1 MNPISLSFRLLT
13 RQGRSGALAM
23 LAAGLIVA
31 TAALGAVSLF
41 TDRVGRALEREAGEA
56 LAADLVVAG
65 RERLP
70 REFFAQ
76 AEQLGLATGEI
87 ILISTAVFV
96 GEESQL
102 IDVKGVGG
110 GYPLRGQLRISD
122 QINGIEQTVSG
133 LPDPGTAWLEP
144 RGLRALDAEV
154 GDTTELGYSDLT
166 ITRALLF
173 EPDRGGS
180 RFMLAPRMMVHIDDL
195 LDSELLGPGARA
207 RYRLLVAGSE
217 SAVNEFRG
225 WVESRLDDNQRLI
238 TVADTEDQTGM
249 ALTQARRFLG
259 VAALTAVILAA
270 VAVLLSA
277 TRFSLAQRDLVALL
291 KAFGAKGGEVM
302 SALALMLLWLVVISI
317 VLGGAAGLIAQELI
331 ARILADGLG
340 SNLPPVRFQ
349 PLAGAGAF
357 TLLLAAGF
365 ALPPLL
371 NLRGVPP
378 MRILNRSLDNRISIS
393 RLLWLLPVG
402 AALAIPVI
410 QLGDTRLAL
419 IVLGASAALAG
430 SLALFGWLA
439 MVASGGLARRARAAW
454 RFGLA
459 GLKRRRGAGIVQ
471 VTALGLGLM
480 ALLLL
485 IIVRAEL
492 LEQWRTSLPAD
503 APDHF
508 AVNIQPD
515 QAAAVEHTLREAGV
529 INLQIRPMANVNL
542 IAVNGERPPDDRM
555 AGQVNVSWIDELP
568 PANEIVAGEFFSAD
582 ATGEISLAVMW
593 AERLGVGLGDELTFE
608 SGARS
613 FSATVTSIRE
623 VDWNSFNVNF
633 FILLT
638 PEAGEFLPHQHIAS
652 FHLGDADSELLREI
666 TRTWPNVSLL
676 DIGTLI
682 ERVGEIIERVSQA
695 AQVVFFFTLLAGL
708 VVLLAALE
716 ATRDERRREAALIRT
731 LGADNRMV
739 RRGLLIEYGVMA
751 LIAASLATVGAG
763 ITGWYLAAELF
774 EFRYQP
780 SPWLFVTGFV
790 TAAVLVMGSGWL
802 GNRSVLRTPPV
813 RILRTGS

>member
-1 MNPISLSFRLLT
+1 VNPITLSFRLLT

-31 TAALGAVSLF
+31 TAALAAVSLF
-41 TDRVGRALEREAGEA
+41 TDRVGRALEREAGEV

-65 RERLP
+65 SERLP
-70 REFFAQ
+70 REYFEQ
-76 AEQLGLATGEI
+76 AERLGLSTGET
-87 ILISTAVFV
+87 ILLSTAVFV
-96 GEESQL
+96 GDESQL

-110 GYPLRGQLRISD
+110 GYPLRGQLRVSD
-122 QINGIEQTVSG
+122 RIDGIEETISR
-133 LPDPGTAWLEP
+133 LPERGTAWLEP

-154 GDTTELGYSDLT
+154 GDATELGYSELN

-173 EPDRGGS
+173 EPDRGGG
-180 RFMLAPRMMVHIDDL
+180 RFMLAPRMMVNIADL

-207 RYRLLVAGSE
+207 RYRLLVAGDE
-217 SAVNEFRG
+217 AAVNEFQG
-225 WVESRLDDNQRLI
+225 WVASRLDDNQRLI
-238 TVADTEDQTGM
+238 TVADAEDQTGM

-270 VAVLLSA
+270 VAILLSA
-277 TRFSLAQRDLVALL
+277 MRFSLAQRDLVALL
-291 KAFGAKGGEVM
+291 KAFGAKSGEVM
-302 SALALMLLWLVVISI
+302 GALSLMLLWLVLVSI
-317 VLGGAAGLIAQELI
+317 VIGGAAGLVAQELI
-331 ARILADGLG
+331 ARILAEGPG
-340 SNLPPVRFQ
+340 SNLPPLRFQ
-349 PLAGAGAF
+349 PLAGAGVF

-371 NLRGVPP
+371 NLRAVPP
-378 MRILNRSLDNRISIS
+378 MRILNRSLDQRIGIS

-402 AALAIPVI
+402 AALTIPVV

-419 IVLGASAALAG
+419 IVLGTSAALAG
-430 SLALFGWLA
+430 SLALLGWLA
-439 MVASGGLARRARAAW
+439 MLASGRLARHARAAW

-485 IIVRAEL
+485 VIVRAEM

-515 QAAAVEHTLREAGV
+515 QVAEVERTLREAGV
-529 INLQIRPMANVNL
+529 LNLQIRPMANANL
-542 IAVNGERPPDDRM
+542 VSINGERPPDDRM

-568 PANEIVAGEFFSAD
+568 PANEIIAGEFFTAD
-582 ATGEISLAVMW
+582 AAGEISLAAMW

-638 PEAGEFLPHQHIAS
+638 PEAGELLPHQHIAS
-652 FHLGDADSELLREI
+652 FHLGDVDSTLLRQI
-666 TRTWPNVSLL
+666 TRSWPNISVI
-676 DIGTLI
+676 DIGAII
-682 ERVGEIIERVSQA
+682 ERVGEIIDRVSQA

-716 ATRDERRREAALIRT
+716 ATRDERRHEAALIRT
-731 LGADNRMV
+731 LGANNRMV
-739 RRGLLIEYGVMA
+739 RRGLLVEYGAMA
-751 LIAASLATVGAG
+751 LIAAALATAGAG
-763 ITGWYLAAELF
+763 ITGWFLAAELF

-780 SPWLFVTGFV
+780 SLWLFATGFV
-790 TAAVLVMGSGWL
+790 TATILVVGSGWL
-802 GNRSVLRTPPV
+802 GNRSVLHTPPV

>member
-1 MNPISLSFRLLT
+1 MNPLTLSLRLLT

-41 TDRVGRALEREAGEA
+41 TDRVGRALERDAGEA

-70 REFFAQ
+70 SEYFEQ
-76 AEQLGLATGEI
+76 AEHLGLATGEI
-87 ILISTAVFV
+87 ILVSTAVFV

-110 GYPLRGQLRISD
+110 GYPLRGQLRVAD
-122 QINGIEQTVSG
+122 ELGEG
-133 LPDPGTAWLEP
+133 EHALAELPERGTAWLEP
-144 RGLRALDAEV
+144 RGLRALDAEI
-154 GDTTELGYSDLT
+154 GDTTELGYSELT

-173 EPDRGGS
+173 EPDRGGG

-207 RYRLLVAGSE
+207 RYRLLLAGNE
-217 SAVNEFRG
+217 TAVNEFRS
-225 WVESRLDDNQRLI
+225 WVTSRLDDNQRLI

-277 TRFSLAQRDLVALL
+277 MRFSLAQRDLVALL
-291 KAFGAKGGEVM
+291 KAFGARSGEVM
-302 SALALMLLWLVVISI
+302 GALSLMLLWLVLISI
-317 VLGGAAGLIAQELI
+317 VIGGAAGLLAQELI
-331 ARILADGLG
+331 ARILADGTAG
-340 SNLPPVRFQ
+340 TLPPVRFQ
-349 PLAGAGAF
+349 PLAGAGLF

-371 NLRGVPP
+371 NLRAVPP
-378 MRILNRSLDNRISIS
+378 MRILNRSLDTRLGIS
-393 RLLWLLPVG
+393 RLLWLLPII
-402 AALAIPVI
+402 AALAIPVV

-419 IVLGASAALAG
+419 IMLGASGALAG
-430 SLALFGWLA
+430 CLALFGWLA
-439 MVASGGLARRARAAW
+439 MLASGHLAGRARAAW

-485 IIVRAEL
+485 VIVRAEML
-492 LEQWRTSLPAD
+492 DQWRASLADD

-515 QAAAVEHTLREAGV
+515 QVEGMEEMLQSAGV
-529 INLQIRPMANVNL
+529 DNLQVRPMANANL
-542 IAVNGERPPDDRM
+542 VAINNERPPDDRM

-568 PANEIVAGEFFSAD
+568 PANEIVAGEFFAAEAS
-582 ATGEISLAVMW
+582 GEVSLAAMW

-613 FSATVTSIRE
+613 LDVTVTSIRE

-638 PEAGEFLPHQHIAS
+638 PDAADLLPHQFVAS
-652 FHLGDADSELLREI
+652 FHLGEVDAGLLREI
-666 TRTWPNVSLL
+666 TRSWPNVSVI
-676 DIGTLI
+676 DIGAII
-682 ERVGEIIERVSQA
+682 ERVGEIIDRVSQA

-708 VVLLAALE
+708 VVLLTALE
-716 ATRDERRREAALIRT
+716 ATRDERRHEAALIRT

-739 RRGLLIEYGVMA
+739 RRGLLVEYGVMA
-751 LIAASLATVGAG
+751 LIAATLATAGAG

-780 SPWLFVTGFV
+780 SPWLFATGFV
-790 TAAVLVMGSGWL
+790 TAAVLVVGSGWL
-802 GNRSVLRTPPV
+802 GNRSVLSTPPV
-813 RILRTGS
+813 RILRAGG